1 MAADRNTD
9 VQSRPIQSPAMP
21 KRRDTATW
29 RWSTVA
35 IVVLATI
42 LVPFALWG
50 ERLEGWSAAAL
61 SYSQRDWTAL
71 LVVVLLAT
79 DVLLPIPSSLVSSA
93 AGAALGWTAGTAAS
107 TVGMTAGALLAYG
120 LGRAAGRPAIN
131 RWVGAAEMARFDRL
145 FSRVGAW
152 AIVLG
157 RPVPVLAESSA
168 FMAGSNA
175 YPIGRFVLLS
185 AAANFTIS
193 AIYAAIGLG
202 LMTMFRQ

>member
-1 MAADRNTD
+1 MR
-9 VQSRPIQSPAMP
+9 
-21 KRRDTATW
+21 KRRTEAMW
-29 RWSTVA
+29 RWSGVA

-42 LVPFALWG
+42 LVPFGLWG
-50 ERLEGWSAAAL
+50 EQFEGWSAAAL
-61 SYSQRDWTAL
+61 SSSQRDWTTVA
-71 LVVVLLAT
+71 VVLLLAT
-79 DVLLPIPSSLVSSA
+79 DVLLPIPSSLVSTA

-107 TVGMTAGALLAYG
+107 TAGMTAGAMVAYG

-131 RWVGAAEMARFDRL
+131 RWVGTAEMARFDRL

-168 FMAGSNA
+168 FLAGSNA
-175 YPIGRFVLLS
+175 YPVGRFALLS
-185 AAANFTIS
+185 AAANFAIS

-202 LMTMFRQ
+202 LTKMFSE